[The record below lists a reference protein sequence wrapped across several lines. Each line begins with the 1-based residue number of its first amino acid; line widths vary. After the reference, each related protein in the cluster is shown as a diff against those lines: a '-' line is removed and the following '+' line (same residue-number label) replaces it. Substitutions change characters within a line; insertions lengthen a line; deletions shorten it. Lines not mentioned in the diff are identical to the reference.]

1 MYFNNFGSF
10 TNMIGNDKIFY
21 YKFKKD
27 GSGEGTENLTVDGS
41 TTPVKFTLE
50 DMVNEKFVLTKID
63 FILASDESIDIKDF
77 GSVNGLS
84 NGVLFNVNGQRVFKT
99 NGDLMLWGNGV
110 DLHSGRVGGETTTI
124 INGHWSPLETF
135 QNGISCTKESLY
147 IEIRDDLKDL
157 DFFQMTASG
166 FVISD

>member
-1 MYFNNFGSF
+1 MTFNNFGSF
-10 TNMIGNDKIFY
+10 RNMIGSDKIFY
-21 YKFKKD
+21 HNFKNN
-27 GSGEGTENLTVDGS
+27 GSDDLTINGS
-41 TTPVKFTLE
+41 STSVKFTLE
-50 DMVNEKFVLTKID
+50 DLEYERFILTKVD
-63 FILASDESIDIKDF
+63 FILASDESIDIKNF
-77 GSVNGLS
+77 GPVSELS